1 MKKFNEYLM
10 TKARSEKCAHEFWM
24 ASRRPPTTSP
34 LSHPANEATRRTPE
48 STHNRIN
55 LWLKRKREADA
66 KNLARK
72 FFHSLAGGNRTAQI
86 FNLDRRSVTITETS
100 SSASVEKW
108 QSVLPRLSLEF
119 NLRWNDFLLLLALC
133 FVHEKCQ
140 QWKKF
145 HRCFPFKQL
154 SDIFPVWWSM
164 HAKIFRLLAFVLLE
178 V

>member
-1 MKKFNEYLM
+1 MIK
-10 TKARSEKCAHEFWM
+10 EKTRG
-24 ASRRPPTTSP
+24 RR
-34 LSHPANEATRRTPE
+34 
-48 STHNRIN
+48 
-55 LWLKRKREADA
+55 

-140 QWKKF
+140 QWKEKKF
-145 HRCFPFKQL
+145 HRCFPLNNFQTFFL
-154 SDIFPVWWSM
+154 SDEACMPRFSVFSLLFFSKFKTDFRGWVRQCETIYGAKREQWECQLIEVMLSGSWWVRR
-164 HAKIFRLLAFVLLE
+164 KF
-178 V
+178 